1 MKKLLYI
8 FFLFFICSCN
18 LFIGLPLNENIIVLK
33 EEPILLSIDDF
44 DNGIIRYKNEIFRI
58 NNLNINYSKIN
69 LNDKD
74 TEYPLYQAYYSSN
87 KKGDF
92 IIVYS
97 RDTHYDEVQIAVA
110 NIPPLKY
117 PFYVIKIL
125 KNEKRETKKE
135 KMFEGNV
142 NNLKT
147 FLYDNNYSIYKLNK
161 KRANLLDSEII
172 NYENNEV
179 KSNDLKEAVFGTDNF
194 NTNIILNE
202 NGSGWFYSSYLE
214 TIDKKV
220 SRLFSLKD
228 YNKEEEKLKDE
239 IEDKNFTL
247 YDIYLDYQGK
257 GFILFKSIDN
267 KNIYK
272 QEFYNFSKK
281 SEKELIF
288 ENKNEKPLNN
298 RYNTQIKDIII
309 NEEGTGIFFVKNLKN
324 EQVYL
329 KKITNFKLEN
339 KEINIINSDS
349 YKMYSYSIN
358 KKGNGFIVMEN
369 GKSFIA
375 KKLRNYEIEK

>member
-1 MKKLLYI
+1 MKKILLI
-8 FFLFFICSCN
+8 LFLVFIYGCN
-18 LFIGLPLNENIIVLK
+18 LFIGIPLNENVIVLK
-33 EEPILLSIDDF
+33 EEPISLSIDNF

-58 NNLNINYSKIN
+58 NNLNINYSKID

-74 TEYPLYQAYYSSN
+74 NEYPLYQAYYSSN

-92 IIVYS
+92 IVVYS

-110 NIPPLKY
+110 NLPPLKY

-125 KNEKRETKKE
+125 KNEKTETKKD

-142 NNLKT
+142 NNLKI
-147 FLYDNNYSIYKLNK
+147 FLSDNNYSIYKLNQK
-161 KRANLLDSEII
+161 SSNMLDSEII
-172 NYENNEV
+172 NYGSNEV
-179 KSNDLKEAVFGTDNF
+179 KSNDLKEEVFGTDNF
-194 NTNIILNE
+194 NTNVILNE
-202 NGSGWFYSSYLE
+202 NGEGWFYSSYSE

-220 SRLFSLKD
+220 SKLFSLKD

-247 YDIYLDYQGK
+247 YDIYLDYQGN

-272 QEFYNFSKK
+272 QEFSNFSKK
-281 SEKELIF
+281 SEKELVF
-288 ENKNEKPLNN
+288 ENKNEKSLNN
-298 RYNTQIKDIII
+298 RYTTPIKDIVI
-309 NEEGTGIFFVKNLKN
+309 NENGNGIFFVKNFKN
-324 EQVYL
+324 NQIYIR
-329 KKITNFKLEN
+329 KIINFKLEN
-339 KEINIINSDS
+339 KETNIINSDS

-369 GKSFIA
+369 GKSFIS
-375 KKLRNYEIEK
+375 KKL